1 MAFTET
7 KVYFDGSH
15 YIAIPHTEKPQSKR
29 SKSINLEDITP
40 IMQSSEEQQSSGL
53 MLVPRKDGK
62 LPLEVLAETPK
73 ERPKQQ
79 QSEKRKVEISDGVH
93 TKKDLFNELYKKY
106 LSLPSKKREE
116 QILADMTVFFPKDK
130 KLDEYV
136 KYNLEKKRRN
146 LICRRTR
153 MVRKANLADFNYF
166 CTFTYSNEL
175 HTEDSFKKTLKK
187 TLANFASRKA
197 WKYMGVWER
206 SPEKQRLHFHG
217 LFEIPDGMIPGELI
231 TKRDYSTTAR
241 KMQETLQSEYFNAR
255 FGRNDFKIIDE
266 YDNKLGNAIAYLMK
280 YIEKTGERIVYSK
293 GLYQYFISDIMDDDI
308 VCAYGQEDKKL
319 LLFDDFK
326 CHDEGLYMGKVSRS
340 VITQMRKSN

>member
-1 MAFTET
+1 MAFAET

-15 YIAIPHTEKPQSKR
+15 YIAIPHAEKPPSKR
-29 SKSINLEDITP
+29 PKKGLEDITP
-40 IMQSSEEQQSSGL
+40 IKQSSEEQKSSGL
-53 MLVPRKDGK
+53 MPVLRKDGK

-73 ERPKQQ
+73 EQSKPQQ
-79 QSEKRKVEISDGVH
+79 PEKRKVVISDSVK
-93 TKKDLFNELYKKY
+93 TKKDLFDELYKKY
-106 LSLPSKKREE
+106 LLLPFKAREE

-175 HTEDSFKKTLKK
+175 HTEETFKKTLKK
-187 TLANFASRKA
+187 TFTNFASRKA

-206 SPEKQRLHFHG
+206 SPEKLRLHFHG
-217 LFEIPDGMIPGELI
+217 LFEIPDGTIPGELK

-293 GLYQYFISDIMDDDI
+293 GLSQYFISDIMDDDI
-308 VCAYGQEDKKL
+308 VCPYGQEDKKL

-326 CHDEGLYMGKVSRS
+326 CWDEGLYMGKASRE
-340 VITQMRKSN
+340 VIAKMRKSN

>member
-1 MAFTET
+1 
-7 KVYFDGSH
+7 
-15 YIAIPHTEKPQSKR
+15 
-29 SKSINLEDITP
+29 
-40 IMQSSEEQQSSGL
+40 